1 MALFVEPIE
10 KLVEHFRHLPGVG
23 YKSAVRMAFAVLEM
37 SDEQASAFAE
47 AVKSVKEKV
56 KFCSVCCNI
65 SENEVCD
72 ICADDM
78 RDSGVICVV
87 ESTRDVAAV
96 EKIKEFRGKYHVL
109 GGLISPIDGIGPEQL
124 NIKQL
129 LGRITEDTKEV
140 IVATNPSV
148 EGESTALYIAR
159 LIKPLGITVTRLAY
173 GIPAG
178 GELEFADEQTL
189 FRAIEGRKE
198 I

>member
-1 MALFVEPIE
+1 M
-10 KLVEHFRHLPGVG
+10 PGVG

-37 SDEQASAFAE
+37 SKEQASAFAN

-78 RDSGVICVV
+78 RDGSVICVV